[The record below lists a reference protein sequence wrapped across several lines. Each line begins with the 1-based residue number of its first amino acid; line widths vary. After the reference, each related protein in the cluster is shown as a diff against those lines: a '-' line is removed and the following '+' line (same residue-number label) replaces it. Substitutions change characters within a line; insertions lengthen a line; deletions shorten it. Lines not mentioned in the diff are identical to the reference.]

1 MSIFKNTFHL
11 FASLHHFM
19 KEFANN
25 LGTEKISK
33 LLIKQAVPATIG
45 ILVMSI
51 NMIVDT
57 IFVGQWIG
65 VLAIAA
71 ITVVL
76 PIAFLISSIGM
87 GIGIG
92 GSSIISRALG
102 AGKSDKAFLTFGN
115 QISMTLLLAIIFVIL
130 GIFFSVPILNLFGA
144 KGAIL
149 PIASEYFNIV
159 MYGVPFL
166 AFAMTGNPVIRAE
179 GKPKFA
185 MIAMIIPAIV
195 NVVLDIIFIKYFN
208 WGMWGA
214 GLATSI
220 SYASCG
226 LFILFFFLSK
236 KSELKIIPK
245 NFILN
250 TKIVKE
256 IIALGGVTVVR
267 QGAISLLMIVLNYS
281 LFVYGGEIAISIY
294 GIINRVMMFA
304 LSPVLGVSQGFLPV
318 AGFNIGAQKKER
330 VKETIKTAIAFGT
343 ILGTIIFVG
352 ILIFKE
358 EIIRIFTSDETLIKE
373 TPQALFIV
381 FLVTPIVTMQLI
393 GSAYF
398 QAAGKAMPALIL
410 TLLKQGI
417 FLIPLAYFLPKYYG
431 VAGVWWS
438 FPISDVLSTIITL
451 FVLKREV
458 SKNLTT

>member
-1 MSIFKNTFHL
+1 MTKV
-11 FASLHHFM
+11 AS
-19 KEFANN
+19 E
-25 LGTEKISK
+25 LGTGKVSK
-33 LLIKQAVPATIG
+33 LLIRQAVPATIG
-45 ILVMSI
+45 ILVMSL
-51 NMIVDT
+51 NMIIDT

-102 AGKSDKAFLTFGN
+102 ANNKEKAFLTFGN
-115 QISMTLLLAIIFVIL
+115 QISLTVILAILFVIL
-130 GIFFSVPILNLFGA
+130 GNIFSAPILNLFGA

-149 PIASEYFNIV
+149 PIASEYFGVII
-159 MYGVPFL
+159 YGIPFL
-166 AFAMTGNPVIRAE
+166 AFAMMGNPTIRAE

-185 MIAMIIPAIV
+185 MYAMMVPAV
-195 NVVLDIIFIKYFN
+195 LNVLLDILFIKVFN

-220 SYASCG
+220 AYASCG
-226 LFILFFFLSK
+226 LYILYFFLSS
-236 KSELKIIPK
+236 KSELKISTK
-245 NFILN
+245 NFKLN
-250 TKIVKE
+250 VNIVKE
-256 IIALGGVTVVR
+256 ITKLGGVSIVR
-267 QGAISLLMIVLNYS
+267 QGAISILMIVLNYS
-281 LFVYGGEIAISIY
+281 LFTYGGELSIAVF

-318 AGFNIGAQKKER
+318 AGFNIGAKNNAR
-330 VKETIKTAIAFGT
+330 VKETIKSSIWFGS
-343 ILGTIIFVG
+343 ILGSIIFIA

-358 EIIRIFTSDETLIKE
+358 QIIWIFTNDATLLSQ
-373 TPQALFIV
+373 TPNAMFVV
-381 FLVTPIVTMQLI
+381 FLATPIITMQLI

-398 QAAGKAMPALIL
+398 QAAGKAMPALFL

-417 FLIPLAYFLPKYYG
+417 FLIPLAYILPIFYG
-431 VAGVWWS
+431 VDGVWWS
-438 FPISDVLSTIITL
+438 FPIADVLSTIITV
-451 FVLKREV
+451 FILKREI
-458 SKNLTT
+458 SENLK

>member
-1 MSIFKNTFHL
+1 MNKL
-11 FASLHHFM
+11 
-19 KEFANN
+19 ANE
-25 LGTEKISK
+25 LGTQKISK

-45 ILVMSI
+45 ILVMSL

-102 AGKSDKAFLTFGN
+102 ANNTEKAFLTFGN
-115 QISMTLLLAIIFVIL
+115 QICLTVILAILFVVL
-130 GIFFSVPILNLFGA
+130 GNVFSVSILNLFGA
-144 KGAIL
+144 KGEIL
-149 PIASEYFNIV
+149 PIASEYFGVII
-159 MYGVPFL
+159 YGVPFL
-166 AFAMTGNPVIRAE
+166 AFAMMGNPTIRAE

-185 MIAMIIPAIV
+185 MYAMMVPSVLNIL
-195 NVVLDIIFIKYFN
+195 LDILFIKYFN
-208 WGMWGA
+208 WGMYGA

-226 LFILFFFLSK
+226 LYILYFFLSS
-236 KSELKIIPK
+236 KSELQIIPK
-245 NFILN
+245 NFKLN
-250 TKIVKE
+250 FKIVKE
-256 IIALGGVTVVR
+256 IAELGGVSIVR
-267 QGAISLLMIVLNYS
+267 QGAISILMIVLNYS
-281 LFVYGGEIAISIY
+281 LYTYGGEISIAVF

-318 AGFNIGAQKKER
+318 AGFNIGAKKNER
-330 VKETIKTAIAFGT
+330 VKETIKKSIYFGS
-343 ILGTIIFVG
+343 ILGTLVFIG
-352 ILIFKE
+352 IVIFKE
-358 EIIRIFTSDETLIKE
+358 QIIWIFTNDATLLEK
-373 TPQALFIV
+373 TPDAMLVV

-398 QAAGKAMPALIL
+398 QAAGKAMPALLL

-417 FLIPLAYFLPKYYG
+417 FLIPLAYFLPIYYG
-431 VAGVWWS
+431 IDGVWWS
-438 FPISDVLSTIITL
+438 FPIADTLATIITVL
-451 FVLKREV
+451 VLKREV
-458 SKNLTT
+458 YKNLK

>member
-1 MSIFKNTFHL
+1 MNKL
-11 FASLHHFM
+11 
-19 KEFANN
+19 ANE
-25 LGTEKISK
+25 LGTQKISK

-45 ILVMSI
+45 ILVMSL

-102 AGKSDKAFLTFGN
+102 ANNPEKAFLTFGN
-115 QISMTLLLAIIFVIL
+115 QICLTVILAILFVVL
-130 GIFFSVPILNLFGA
+130 GNVFSVSILNLFGA
-144 KGAIL
+144 KGEIL
-149 PIASEYFNIV
+149 PIASEYFGVII
-159 MYGVPFL
+159 YGVPFL
-166 AFAMTGNPVIRAE
+166 AFAMMGNPTIRAE

-185 MIAMIIPAIV
+185 MYAMMVPSVLNIL
-195 NVVLDIIFIKYFN
+195 LDILFIKYFN
-208 WGMWGA
+208 WGMYGA

-226 LFILFFFLSK
+226 LYILYFFLSS
-236 KSELKIIPK
+236 KSELQIIPK
-245 NFILN
+245 NFKLDF
-250 TKIVKE
+250 KIVQE
-256 IIALGGVTVVR
+256 IAELGGVSIVR
-267 QGAISLLMIVLNYS
+267 QGAISILMIVLNYS
-281 LFVYGGEIAISIY
+281 LYTYGGEISIAVF

-318 AGFNIGAQKKER
+318 AGFNIGAKKNER
-330 VKETIKTAIAFGT
+330 VKETIKKSIYFGS
-343 ILGTIIFVG
+343 ILGTLVFIG
-352 ILIFKE
+352 IVIFKE
-358 EIIRIFTSDETLIKE
+358 QIIWIFTNDATLLEK
-373 TPQALFIV
+373 TPDAMLVV

-398 QAAGKAMPALIL
+398 QAAGKAMPALLL

-417 FLIPLAYFLPKYYG
+417 FLIPLAYFLPIYYG
-431 VAGVWWS
+431 IDGVWWS
-438 FPISDVLSTIITL
+438 FPIADSLATIITVL
-451 FVLKREV
+451 VLKREV
-458 SKNLTT
+458 SKNLK

>member
-1 MSIFKNTFHL
+1 MNTL
-11 FASLHHFM
+11 
-19 KEFANN
+19 ANE
-25 LGTEKISK
+25 LGTQKISK

-45 ILVMSI
+45 ILVMSL

-102 AGKSDKAFLTFGN
+102 ANNSEKAFLTFGN
-115 QISMTLLLAIIFVIL
+115 QICLTVILAILFVIL
-130 GIFFSVPILNLFGA
+130 GNIFSAPILDLFGA

-149 PIASEYFNIV
+149 PIASEYFRVII
-159 MYGVPFL
+159 YGVPFL
-166 AFAMTGNPVIRAE
+166 AFAMMGNPTIRAE

-185 MIAMIIPAIV
+185 MYAMMVPAVLNIL
-195 NVVLDIIFIKYFN
+195 LDILFIKYFN
-208 WGMWGA
+208 WGMYGA

-226 LFILFFFLSK
+226 LYILYFFLSS
-236 KSELKIIPK
+236 KSELQIIPK
-245 NFILN
+245 NFKLDFD
-250 TKIVKE
+250 IVKE
-256 IIALGGVTVVR
+256 ITQLGGVTIVR
-267 QGAISLLMIVLNYS
+267 QGAISILMIVLNYS
-281 LFVYGGEIAISIY
+281 LYKYGGEISIAVY

-304 LSPVLGVSQGFLPV
+304 LSPVLGVTQGFLPV
-318 AGFNIGAQKKER
+318 AGFNIGANNNER
-330 VKETIKTAIAFGT
+330 VKETIKKSIYFGS
-343 ILGTIIFVG
+343 ILGSLIFIAIV
-352 ILIFKE
+352 IFKE
-358 EIIRIFTSDETLIKE
+358 EIIGVFTNDATLLAQ
-373 TPQALFIV
+373 TPNAMLTA

-398 QAAGKAMPALIL
+398 QAAGKALPALLL

-417 FLIPLAYFLPKYYG
+417 FLIPLAYILPMYYG
-431 VAGVWWS
+431 VDGVWWS
-438 FPISDVLSTIITL
+438 FPIADTLATIITIWI
-451 FVLKREV
+451 LKREV
-458 SKNLTT
+458 EKNLK

>member
-1 MSIFKNTFHL
+1 MNKL
-11 FASLHHFM
+11 
-19 KEFANN
+19 ANE
-25 LGTEKISK
+25 LGTQKISK

-45 ILVMSI
+45 ILVMSL

-102 AGKSDKAFLTFGN
+102 ANNPEKAFLTFGN
-115 QISMTLLLAIIFVIL
+115 QICLTVILAILFVVL
-130 GIFFSVPILNLFGA
+130 GNVFSVPILNLFGA
-144 KGAIL
+144 KGEIL
-149 PIASEYFNIV
+149 PIASEYFGVII
-159 MYGVPFL
+159 YGVPFL
-166 AFAMTGNPVIRAE
+166 AFAMMGNPTIRAE

-185 MIAMIIPAIV
+185 MYAMMVPSVLNIL
-195 NVVLDIIFIKYFN
+195 LDILFIKYFN
-208 WGMWGA
+208 WGMYGA

-220 SYASCG
+220 AYASCG
-226 LFILFFFLSK
+226 LYILYFFLSS
-236 KSELKIIPK
+236 KSELQIIPK
-245 NFILN
+245 NFKLDF
-250 TKIVKE
+250 KIVQE
-256 IIALGGVTVVR
+256 IAKLGGVSIVR
-267 QGAISLLMIVLNYS
+267 QGAISILMIVLNYS
-281 LFVYGGEIAISIY
+281 LYTYGGEISIAVF

-318 AGFNIGAQKKER
+318 AGFNIGAKKNDR
-330 VKETIKTAIAFGT
+330 VKETIKKSIYFGS
-343 ILGTIIFVG
+343 ILGTLVFIG
-352 ILIFKE
+352 IVIFKE
-358 EIIRIFTSDETLIKE
+358 QIIWIFTNDATLLEK
-373 TPQALFIV
+373 TPNAMLVV

-398 QAAGKAMPALIL
+398 QAAGKAMPALLL

-417 FLIPLAYFLPKYYG
+417 FLIPLAYFLPIYYG
-431 VAGVWWS
+431 IDGVWWS
-438 FPISDVLSTIITL
+438 FPIADTLATIITVL
-451 FVLKREV
+451 VLKREV
-458 SKNLTT
+458 YNNLK

>member
-1 MSIFKNTFHL
+1 MIVYQFNKL
-11 FASLHHFM
+11 LVGYLHRTM
-19 KEFANN
+19 AQLANE
-25 LGTEKISK
+25 LGTEKINK

-45 ILVMSI
+45 ILVMSL

-102 AGKSDKAFLTFGN
+102 AENSEKAFLTFGN
-115 QISMTLLLAIIFVIL
+115 QICLTLILAIIFVLL
-130 GIFFSVPILNLFGA
+130 GNFFSVPILDLFGA
-144 KGAIL
+144 KGDIL
-149 PIASEYFNIV
+149 PIASDYFTVVI
-159 MYGVPFL
+159 YGVPFL
-166 AFAMTGNPVIRAE
+166 AFAMMGNPVIRAE

-185 MIAMIIPAIV
+185 MYAMMIPAVLNI
-195 NVVLDIIFIKYFN
+195 VLDIIFIKYFD
-208 WGMWGA
+208 WGMTGA

-220 SYASCG
+220 SFASCG
-226 LFILFFFLSK
+226 LYILYFFLSK

-245 NFILN
+245 NFKLDL
-250 TKIVKE
+250 KIVRE
-256 IIALGGVTVVR
+256 IVELGGVSVVR
-267 QGAISLLMIVLNYS
+267 QGAISILMIVLNYS
-281 LFVYGGEIAISIY
+281 LFTYGGEISISIF

-318 AGFNIGAQKKER
+318 AGFNIGANKNDR
-330 VKETIKTAIAFGT
+330 VKETIKKSIYFGSL
-343 ILGTIIFVG
+343 LGTIIFIG
-352 ILIFKE
+352 IVVFKE
-358 EIIRIFTSDETLIKE
+358 QIISIFTRDTTLLSE
-373 TPQALFIV
+373 TPNAMLIV

-398 QAAGKAMPALIL
+398 QAAGKAVPALIL

-438 FPISDVLSTIITL
+438 FPIADTLSTIVTVL
-451 FVLKREV
+451 VLKREV
-458 SKNLTT
+458 DKNLQ

>member
-1 MSIFKNTFHL
+1 MTKL
-11 FASLHHFM
+11 
-19 KEFANN
+19 ANE
-25 LGTEKISK
+25 LGTEKIGK

-102 AGKSDKAFLTFGN
+102 ANNPDKAFLTFGN
-115 QISMTLLLAIIFVIL
+115 QICLTLILAVIFVFL
-130 GIFFSVPILNLFGA
+130 GNSFSVPILNSFGA
-144 KGAIL
+144 KGDIL
-149 PIASEYFNIV
+149 PIASDYFAVII
-159 MYGVPFL
+159 YGVPFL
-166 AFAMTGNPVIRAE
+166 AFAMMGNPVIRAE

-185 MIAMIIPAIV
+185 MYAMMVPAVLNII
-195 NVVLDIIFIKYFN
+195 LDIIFIKIFD
-208 WGMWGA
+208 WGMTGA

-220 SYASCG
+220 SFASCG
-226 LFILFFFLSK
+226 LYILYFFLSQ

-245 NFILN
+245 NFALN
-250 TKIVKE
+250 ISIVKE
-256 IIALGGVTVVR
+256 IIALGGVSIVR
-267 QGAISLLMIVLNYS
+267 QGAISILMIVLNYS
-281 LFVYGGEIAISIY
+281 LFTYGGEISISVF

-304 LSPVLGVSQGFLPV
+304 LSPVMGVSQGFLPV
-318 AGFNIGAQKKER
+318 AGFNIGAQKNDR
-330 VKETIKTAIAFGT
+330 VKETIKKSFLFGSV
-343 ILGTIIFVG
+343 LGTIIFLFV
-352 ILIFKE
+352 IVFKE
-358 EIIRIFTSDETLIKE
+358 QVIAIFTADTTLLND
-373 TPQALFIV
+373 TPNAMLIV
-381 FLVTPIVTMQLI
+381 FLASPIITMQLI

-398 QAAGKAMPALIL
+398 QSAGKAMPALFL

-417 FLIPLAYFLPKYYG
+417 FLIPLAYILPKYYG
-431 VAGVWWS
+431 LAGVWWS
-438 FPISDVLSTIITL
+438 FPIADVLSTIITL
-451 FVLKREV
+451 IVLKREV
-458 SKNLTT
+458 DKNLIGSE

>member
-1 MSIFKNTFHL
+1 MNKL
-11 FASLHHFM
+11 
-19 KEFANN
+19 ANE
-25 LGTEKISK
+25 LGTQKISK

-45 ILVMSI
+45 ILVMSL

-102 AGKSDKAFLTFGN
+102 ANNTEKAFLTFGN
-115 QISMTLLLAIIFVIL
+115 QICLTVILAILFVVL
-130 GIFFSVPILNLFGA
+130 GNVFSVSILNLFGA
-144 KGAIL
+144 KGEIL
-149 PIASEYFNIV
+149 PIASEYFGVII
-159 MYGVPFL
+159 YGVPFL
-166 AFAMTGNPVIRAE
+166 AFAMMGNPTIRAE

-185 MIAMIIPAIV
+185 MYAMMVPSVLNIL
-195 NVVLDIIFIKYFN
+195 LDILFIKYFN
-208 WGMWGA
+208 WGMYGA

-226 LFILFFFLSK
+226 LYILYFFLSS
-236 KSELKIIPK
+236 KSELQIIPK
-245 NFILN
+245 NFKLDF
-250 TKIVKE
+250 KIVQE
-256 IIALGGVTVVR
+256 IAKLGGVSIVR
-267 QGAISLLMIVLNYS
+267 QGAISILMIVLNYS
-281 LFVYGGEIAISIY
+281 LYTYGGEISIAVF

-318 AGFNIGAQKKER
+318 AGFNIGAKKNDR
-330 VKETIKTAIAFGT
+330 VKETIKKSIYFGS
-343 ILGTIIFVG
+343 ILGTLVFIG
-352 ILIFKE
+352 IVIFKE
-358 EIIRIFTSDETLIKE
+358 QIIWIFTNDATLLEK
-373 TPQALFIV
+373 TPDAMLVV

-398 QAAGKAMPALIL
+398 QAAGKAMPALLL

-417 FLIPLAYFLPKYYG
+417 FLIPLAYFLPIYYG
-431 VAGVWWS
+431 IDGVWWS
-438 FPISDVLSTIITL
+438 FPIADTLATIITVL
-451 FVLKREV
+451 VLKREV
-458 SKNLTT
+458 SKNLK

>member
-1 MSIFKNTFHL
+1 MVEL
-11 FASLHHFM
+11 
-19 KEFANN
+19 ANN

-115 QISMTLLLAIIFVIL
+115 QISLTLLLAIIFVIV
-130 GIFFSVPILNLFGA
+130 GVFFSVPILTLFGA
-144 KGAIL
+144 KGEIL
-149 PIASEYFNIV
+149 PIAATYFDVII
-159 MYGVPFL
+159 YGVPFL
-166 AFAMTGNPVIRAE
+166 AFAMMGNPVIRAE

-185 MIAMIIPAIV
+185 MVAMIIPAFV
-195 NVVLDIIFIKYFN
+195 NIILDIIFIKFFD

-226 LFILFFFLSK
+226 LFILYFFLSK

-245 NFILN
+245 NFLID

-256 IIALGGVTVVR
+256 IVALGGVTVVR
-267 QGAISLLMIVLNYS
+267 QGAISVLMIVLNYS
-281 LFVYGGEIAISIY
+281 LFKYGGEIAISVY

-330 VKETIKTAIAFGT
+330 VKETIKTAIVFGT
-343 ILGTIIFVG
+343 VLGTIIFVG

-358 EIIRIFTSDETLIKE
+358 EIIRIFTTDDTLIAD
-373 TPQALFIV
+373 TPHALLIV

-398 QAAGKAMPALIL
+398 QAAGKAIPALIL

-417 FLIPLAYFLPKYYG
+417 FLIPLAYFLPKYFG
-431 VAGVWWS
+431 VEGVWWS
-438 FPISDVLSTIITL
+438 FPISDVLSTIITII
-451 FVLKREV
+451 VVKREMN
-458 SKNLTT
+458 KNLTV

>member
-1 MSIFKNTFHL
+1 MNKL
-11 FASLHHFM
+11 
-19 KEFANN
+19 ANE
-25 LGTEKISK
+25 LGTQKISK

-45 ILVMSI
+45 ILVMSL

-102 AGKSDKAFLTFGN
+102 ANNPEKAFLTFGN
-115 QISMTLLLAIIFVIL
+115 QICLTVILAILFVVL
-130 GIFFSVPILNLFGA
+130 GNVFSVPILNLFGA
-144 KGAIL
+144 KGEIL
-149 PIASEYFNIV
+149 PIASEYFGVII
-159 MYGVPFL
+159 YGVPFL
-166 AFAMTGNPVIRAE
+166 AFAMMGNPTIRAE

-185 MIAMIIPAIV
+185 MYAMMVPSVLNIL
-195 NVVLDIIFIKYFN
+195 LDILFIKYFN
-208 WGMWGA
+208 WGMYGA

-220 SYASCG
+220 AYASCG
-226 LFILFFFLSK
+226 LYILYFFLSS
-236 KSELKIIPK
+236 KSELQIIPK
-245 NFILN
+245 NFKLDF
-250 TKIVKE
+250 KIVQE
-256 IIALGGVTVVR
+256 IAKLGGVSIVR
-267 QGAISLLMIVLNYS
+267 QGAISILMIVLNYS
-281 LFVYGGEIAISIY
+281 LYTYGGEISIAVF

-318 AGFNIGAQKKER
+318 AGFNIGAKKNDR
-330 VKETIKTAIAFGT
+330 VKETIKKSIYFGS
-343 ILGTIIFVG
+343 ILGTLIFIG
-352 ILIFKE
+352 IVIFKE
-358 EIIRIFTSDETLIKE
+358 QIIWIFTNDATLLEK
-373 TPQALFIV
+373 TPDAMLVV

-398 QAAGKAMPALIL
+398 QAAGKAMPALLL

-417 FLIPLAYFLPKYYG
+417 FLIPLAYFLPIYYG
-431 VAGVWWS
+431 IDGVWWS
-438 FPISDVLSTIITL
+438 FPIADSLATIITVL
-451 FVLKREV
+451 VLKREV
-458 SKNLTT
+458 SKNLK

>member
-1 MSIFKNTFHL
+1 MNKL
-11 FASLHHFM
+11 
-19 KEFANN
+19 ANE
-25 LGTEKISK
+25 LGTQKISK

-45 ILVMSI
+45 ILVMSL

-102 AGKSDKAFLTFGN
+102 ANNPEKAFLTFGN
-115 QISMTLLLAIIFVIL
+115 QICLTVILAILFVVL
-130 GIFFSVPILNLFGA
+130 GSVFSVPILNLFGA
-144 KGAIL
+144 KGEIL
-149 PIASEYFNIV
+149 PIASEYFGVII
-159 MYGVPFL
+159 YGVPFL
-166 AFAMTGNPVIRAE
+166 AFAMMGNPTIRAE

-185 MIAMIIPAIV
+185 MYAMMVPSILNIL
-195 NVVLDIIFIKYFN
+195 LDILFIKYFN
-208 WGMWGA
+208 WGMYGA

-226 LFILFFFLSK
+226 LYILYFFLSS
-236 KSELKIIPK
+236 KSELQIIPK
-245 NFILN
+245 NFKLDF
-250 TKIVKE
+250 KIVQE
-256 IIALGGVTVVR
+256 IAKLGGVSIVR
-267 QGAISLLMIVLNYS
+267 QGAISILMIVLNYS
-281 LFVYGGEIAISIY
+281 LYTYGGEISIAVF

-318 AGFNIGAQKKER
+318 AGFNIGAKKNDR
-330 VKETIKTAIAFGT
+330 VKETIKKSIYFGS
-343 ILGTIIFVG
+343 ILGTLVFIG
-352 ILIFKE
+352 IVIFKE
-358 EIIRIFTSDETLIKE
+358 QIIWIFTNDATLLEK
-373 TPQALFIV
+373 TPDAMLVV

-398 QAAGKAMPALIL
+398 QAAGKAMPALLL

-417 FLIPLAYFLPKYYG
+417 FLIPLAYFLPIYYG
-431 VAGVWWS
+431 IDGVWWS
-438 FPISDVLSTIITL
+438 FPIADTLATIITVL
-451 FVLKREV
+451 VLKREV
-458 SKNLTT
+458 SKNLK

>member
-1 MSIFKNTFHL
+1 MNKL
-11 FASLHHFM
+11 
-19 KEFANN
+19 ANE
-25 LGTEKISK
+25 LGTQKISK

-45 ILVMSI
+45 ILVMSL

-102 AGKSDKAFLTFGN
+102 ANNPEKAFLTFGN
-115 QISMTLLLAIIFVIL
+115 QICLTVILAILFVVL
-130 GIFFSVPILNLFGA
+130 GNIFSVSILNLFGA
-144 KGAIL
+144 KGEIL
-149 PIASEYFNIV
+149 PIASEYFGVII
-159 MYGVPFL
+159 YGVPFL
-166 AFAMTGNPVIRAE
+166 AFAMMGNPTIRAE

-185 MIAMIIPAIV
+185 MYAMMVPSVLNIL
-195 NVVLDIIFIKYFN
+195 LDILFIKYFN
-208 WGMWGA
+208 WGMYGA

-226 LFILFFFLSK
+226 LYILYFFLSS
-236 KSELKIIPK
+236 KSELQIIPK
-245 NFILN
+245 NFKLDF
-250 TKIVKE
+250 KIVQE
-256 IIALGGVTVVR
+256 IAKLGGVSIVR
-267 QGAISLLMIVLNYS
+267 QGAISILMIVLNYS
-281 LFVYGGEIAISIY
+281 LYTYGGEISIAVF

-318 AGFNIGAQKKER
+318 AGFNIGAKKNDR
-330 VKETIKTAIAFGT
+330 VKETIKKSIYFGS
-343 ILGTIIFVG
+343 ILGTLVFIG
-352 ILIFKE
+352 IVIFKE
-358 EIIRIFTSDETLIKE
+358 QIIWIFTNDATLLEK
-373 TPQALFIV
+373 TPDAMLVV

-398 QAAGKAMPALIL
+398 QAAGKAMPALLL

-417 FLIPLAYFLPKYYG
+417 FLIPLAYFLPIYYG
-431 VAGVWWS
+431 IDGVWWS
-438 FPISDVLSTIITL
+438 FPIADTLATIITVL
-451 FVLKREV
+451 VLKKEV
-458 SKNLTT
+458 SKNLK

>member
-1 MSIFKNTFHL
+1 MVEL
-11 FASLHHFM
+11 
-19 KEFANN
+19 ANN
-25 LGTEKISK
+25 LGSEKISK

-45 ILVMSI
+45 ILVMSL

-102 AGKSDKAFLTFGN
+102 EEKSEKAFLTFGN
-115 QISMTLLLAIIFVIL
+115 QISLTLLLSIIFVIV

-144 KGAIL
+144 KGDIL
-149 PIASEYFNIV
+149 PIAATYFNVII
-159 MYGVPFL
+159 YGVPFL
-166 AFAMTGNPVIRAE
+166 AFAMMGNPVIRAE

-185 MIAMIIPAIV
+185 MVAMIIPAIV

-214 GLATSI
+214 ALATTI
-220 SYASCG
+220 SYASCVM
-226 LFILFFFLSK
+226 FIFYFFLSK
-236 KSELKIIPK
+236 RSELKIIPK
-245 NFILN
+245 NFLLN
-250 TKIVKE
+250 VIIVKE
-256 IIALGGVTVVR
+256 IIALGGVTIVR
-267 QGAISLLMIVLNYS
+267 QGAISVLMIVLNYS

-318 AGFNIGAQKKER
+318 AGFNIGAQKNDR

-352 ILIFKE
+352 ILVFKE
-358 EIIRIFTSDETLIKE
+358 EIIRIFTTDATLIQE
-373 TPQALFIV
+373 TPNALLIV

-398 QAAGKAMPALIL
+398 QAAGKAFPALLL

-417 FLIPLAYFLPKYYG
+417 FLIPLAYFLPKYFG
-431 VAGVWWS
+431 INGVWWS
-438 FPISDVLSTIITL
+438 FPISDLLSTIITIIIM
-451 FVLKREV
+451 KREV
-458 SKNLTT
+458 AKNLKTTT

>member
-1 MSIFKNTFHL
+1 MNKL
-11 FASLHHFM
+11 
-19 KEFANN
+19 ANE
-25 LGTEKISK
+25 LGTQKISK

-45 ILVMSI
+45 ILVMSL

-102 AGKSDKAFLTFGN
+102 ANNPEKAFLTFGN
-115 QISMTLLLAIIFVIL
+115 QICLTVILAILFVVL
-130 GIFFSVPILNLFGA
+130 GSVFSVPILNLFGA
-144 KGAIL
+144 KGEIL
-149 PIASEYFNIV
+149 PIASEYFGVII
-159 MYGVPFL
+159 YGVPFL
-166 AFAMTGNPVIRAE
+166 AFAMMGNPTIRAE

-185 MIAMIIPAIV
+185 MYAMMVPSVLNIL
-195 NVVLDIIFIKYFN
+195 LDILFIKYFN
-208 WGMWGA
+208 WGMYGA

-220 SYASCG
+220 AYASCG
-226 LFILFFFLSK
+226 LYILYFFLSS
-236 KSELKIIPK
+236 KSELQIIPK
-245 NFILN
+245 NFKLDF
-250 TKIVKE
+250 KIVQE
-256 IIALGGVTVVR
+256 IAKLGGVSIVR
-267 QGAISLLMIVLNYS
+267 QGAISILMIVLNYS
-281 LFVYGGEIAISIY
+281 LYTYGGEISIAVF

-318 AGFNIGAQKKER
+318 AGFNIGAKKNDR
-330 VKETIKTAIAFGT
+330 VKETIKKSIYFGS
-343 ILGTIIFVG
+343 ILGTLIFIG
-352 ILIFKE
+352 IVIFKE
-358 EIIRIFTSDETLIKE
+358 QIIWIFTNDATLLEK
-373 TPQALFIV
+373 TPDAMLVV

-398 QAAGKAMPALIL
+398 QAAGKAMPALLL

-417 FLIPLAYFLPKYYG
+417 FLIPLAYFLPIYYG
-431 VAGVWWS
+431 IDGVWWS
-438 FPISDVLSTIITL
+438 FPIADSLATIITVL
-451 FVLKREV
+451 VLKREV
-458 SKNLTT
+458 SKNLK